1 MAKNNLVAPIIKW
14 VGGKRQLLD
23 SLIPL
28 LPPKMSSYTY
38 CEPFIGGGALLFFLQ
53 PKKAIL
59 NDINDELILLY
70 NVVRDSPE
78 KLIECLSIFKKD
90 SDTFYK
96 IREWDRNKLK
106 YSTISEIN
114 KAARFIYLNKTCYN
128 GLFRVNNAGEFNA
141 PFGNYKNPNI
151 VNAATIRAVSSY
163 FKEND
168 VKIYN
173 LDYKELL
180 KNIPKKSFVYL
191 DPPYDPVST
200 TSNFTGYSK
209 GGFTREDQIELRKCC
224 DELNSR
230 GIKFM
235 LSNSATDFVFQQYLK
250 YNIKTVYAKRSVNS
264 DASKRGDVQ
273 EVVVRNYE

>member
-1 MAKNNLVAPIIKW
+1 M
-14 VGGKRQLLD
+14 
-23 SLIPL
+23 
-28 LPPKMSSYTY
+28 
-38 CEPFIGGGALLFFLQ
+38 E
-53 PKKAIL
+53 
-59 NDINDELILLY
+59 
-70 NVVRDSPE
+70 
-78 KLIECLSIFKKD
+78 
-90 SDTFYK
+90 
-96 IREWDRNKLK
+96 
-106 YSTISEIN
+106 
-114 KAARFIYLNKTCYN
+114 
-128 GLFRVNNAGEFNA
+128 
-141 PFGNYKNPNI
+141 
-151 VNAATIRAVSSY
+151 
-163 FKEND
+163 
-168 VKIYN
+168 
-173 LDYKELL
+173 KELL